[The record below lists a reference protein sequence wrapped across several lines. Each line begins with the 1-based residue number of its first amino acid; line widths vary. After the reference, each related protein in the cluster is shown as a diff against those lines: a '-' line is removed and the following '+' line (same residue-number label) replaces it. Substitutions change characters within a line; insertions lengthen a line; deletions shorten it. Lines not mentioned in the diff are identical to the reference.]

1 MVIYRKGKVNA
12 STERKP
18 STKAIKADEE
28 IIEEDMPE
36 EEMLDNE
43 EVADEGAEGDVT
55 IEPEASDLLFEVED
69 VAELIAEI
77 TGEPVDVSA
86 DEESVEFAVGEDVFT
101 VEAEGDEE
109 ILEATRRPLKNKRTV
124 KASTNGRRS
133 QARRSRPISTKR

>member
-12 STERKP
+12 STNKKVY
-18 STKAIKADEE
+18 TKAIKADEE

-36 EEMLDNE
+36 EETLDNE
-43 EVADEGAEGDVT
+43 EVEEGAEDVN
-55 IEPEASDLLFEVED
+55 IEPEATDLLFETED

-77 TGEPVDVSA
+77 TGQPVDVSA
-86 DEESVEFAVGEDVFT
+86 DQDAVEFAVGEDVFT

-109 ILEATRRPLKNKRTV
+109 ILESTRKPLANKKTV

-133 QARRSRPISTKR
+133 GARRTRPVSKRR

>member
-12 STERKP
+12 STKQKA

-43 EVADEGAEGDVT
+43 EVEEAEGEVT
-55 IEPEASDLLFEVED
+55 VEPEATDLLFETED

-77 TGEPVDVSA
+77 TGQPVDVSA
-86 DEESVEFAVGEDVFT
+86 DQDVIEFAVGEDVFT

-109 ILEATRRPLKNKRTV
+109 ILESTRRPLTNKKPV
-124 KASTNGRRS
+124 KASTNGRRT
-133 QARRSRPISTKR
+133 QARRSRSVSKRK

>member
-12 STERKP
+12 STTRKP

-43 EVADEGAEGDVT
+43 EVVDEGAEGDVT

-109 ILEATRRPLKNKRTV
+109 ILESTRRPLTNKRTV